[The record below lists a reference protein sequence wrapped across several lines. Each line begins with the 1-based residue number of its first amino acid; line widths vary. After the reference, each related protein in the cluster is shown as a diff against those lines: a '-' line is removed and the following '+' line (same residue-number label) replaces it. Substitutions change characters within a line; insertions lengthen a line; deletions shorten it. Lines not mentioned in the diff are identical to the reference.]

1 MDKGSQRIKSPSR
14 AHPQNRAADG
24 VRSFP
29 NDFHRTG
36 EFIPTRPPPRRP
48 PDSSPAPGTE
58 APCWGNTE
66 PRDLPVVLLDALR
79 AAGDLAQGRSR
90 HPGLP
95 RLRPRAVRA
104 MRSELS
110 PTRSHRRPELSQ
122 LQSRAWP
129 CAVHSRPDA
138 TGGGPQPRLQGGLG
152 RGLSTPRASSIGL
165 PGGAAQTAAAVKV
178 PGHFLTPDELLNPDL
193 GGSAPLTG
201 WTDPVS
207 KSLSAHPAR
216 HARPYKRIN

>member
-36 EFIPTRPPPRRP
+36 EFIPTRPLHVGRWTAPRRRAP
-48 PDSSPAPGTE
+48 RPRAGETQSPATSPWS
-58 APCWGNTE
+58 CSMLSE
-66 PRDLPVVLLDALR
+66 PLVTWHR
-79 AAGDLAQGRSR
+79 AVGVA
-90 HPGLP
+90 PGLP
-95 RLRPRAVRA
+95 RLRP

>member
-1 MDKGSQRIKSPSR
+1 M
-14 AHPQNRAADG
+14 
-24 VRSFP
+24 
-29 NDFHRTG
+29 
-36 EFIPTRPPPRRP
+36 
-48 PDSSPAPGTE
+48 
-58 APCWGNTE
+58 
-66 PRDLPVVLLDALR
+66 VLLDALR

-129 CAVHSRPDA
+129 CAVHSRPGA

-178 PGHFLTPDELLNPDL
+178 PRTLSHTGRVTEPRPGRVCTPHWVD
-193 GGSAPLTG
+193 
-201 WTDPVS
+201 
-207 KSLSAHPAR
+207 
-216 HARPYKRIN
+216 RPCLHKPKCTPSPPRLAL

>member
-1 MDKGSQRIKSPSR
+1 M
-14 AHPQNRAADG
+14 
-24 VRSFP
+24 
-29 NDFHRTG
+29 
-36 EFIPTRPPPRRP
+36 
-48 PDSSPAPGTE
+48 
-58 APCWGNTE
+58 
-66 PRDLPVVLLDALR
+66 VLLDALR

-104 MRSELS
+104 MRSDLS